1 MGRNAQGA
9 PYVPPSYPAGHYD
22 HHEHGYSFQN
32 INGQYVNT
40 GKRKRRAVE
49 IEDDAQDNEDYL
61 KNSKKEK
68 EGYSVEIKV
77 KPEDAL

>member
-1 MGRNAQGA
+1 MGCPVCSAVLSRRSLR
-9 PYVPPSYPAGHYD
+9 PPWIHN
-22 HHEHGYSFQN
+22 GYSFQN

-49 IEDDAQDNEDYL
+49 IEGDAQDNEDYL